1 MQIFIQH
8 NGQQCGPFSPDH
20 VRSGLGDGT
29 YQLSEM
35 AWYDGAAGWLPLS
48 TVPGIGDNPLGAVQ
62 PAAARTSGLA
72 IWSLVLGILAIFT
85 AGLTTIPAVIC
96 GHLALGRIKRSAGA
110 QSGGGM
116 AIAGLV
122 TGYVGLFIFG
132 IAVLAGLMAPMV
144 IRQRKKADQTEA
156 INNARQ
162 IGLALYEFKTEYGA
176 YPDDITAKAVADSTK
191 SEKITGSAANDRFR
205 QLFHAGITQ
214 METPFYVHTPGVRR
228 ADGLIAGDQA
238 LEQGE
243 CGFAYIGNLITAE
256 GPRPIAITP
265 LVPGTT
271 RFDPNPFDGK
281 AVILWTDN
289 SVKSLPIDRRSGEV
303 MLDGRNLLDPGHPV
317 WGGKPPVIALPE

>member
-8 NGQQCGPFSPDH
+8 HGQQCGPFSLEQ

-35 AWYDGAAGWLPLS
+35 AWYEGATGWLQLA
-48 TVPGIGDNPLGAVQ
+48 TVPGIGDKPLA
-62 PAAARTSGLA
+62 ATAARTSGLA
-72 IWSLVLGILAIFT
+72 IWSLVLGILAIFS

-132 IAVLAGLMAPMV
+132 IAMLAGLTAPMV
-144 IRQRKKADQTEA
+144 LRQRKKADQTQT

-162 IGLALYEFKTEYGA
+162 IGLALFEFQSEYGSH
-176 YPDDITAKAVADSTK
+176 PNDVTAKTVSDGTAV
-191 SEKITGSAANDRFR
+191 TGNSSNARFR
-205 QLFHAGITQ
+205 QLIHSGMTQ
-214 METPFYVHTPGVRR
+214 SEQMFYVRVPGSRKPDNR
-228 ADGLIAGDQA
+228 IDGSQA

-243 CGFAYIGNLITAE
+243 CGFAYVENSTAAN
-256 GPRPIAITP
+256 PVPKP
-265 LVPGTT
+265 LAMAPLLPGTT

-289 SVKSLPIDRRSGEV
+289 SVRSMEIDRKSGQV
-303 MLDGRNLLDPGHPV
+303 MLDGKNLLDPSHPI